1 MPLIASSIMSKKMAA
16 GSNKLVL
23 EVTCGKGA
31 FMKDIEK
38 AKVLSKIMKEIGT
51 LAGIETVCI
60 ITNMNQPIGRSIGNS
75 LEIEEAL
82 RALKG
87 DMQNDV
93 KEVVL
98 GIVAYILKLAG
109 KGDDLE
115 ENKTMALKAIEEGK
129 AYEKFLELIEEQNGD
144 TSYLGNIP
152 KAKYILAVKSDKTG
166 YISDLNAEIAGKVSL
181 ELGARQN

>member
-1 MPLIASSIMSKKMAA
+1 MSKKIAA

-31 FMKDIEK
+31 FMKDIERAK
-38 AKVLSKIMKEIGT
+38 ALSKIMKEIGT

-60 ITNMNQPIGRSIGNS
+60 ITNMKQPMGKNIGNS

-87 DMQNDV
+87 DMQKDV

-98 GIVAYILKLAG
+98 EIVAYILKLAG
-109 KGDDLE
+109 KGDSLE
-115 ENKTMALKAIEEGK
+115 ENKRIALKEIENRKG
-129 AYEKFLELIEEQNGD
+129 
-144 TSYLGNIP
+144 
-152 KAKYILAVKSDKTG
+152 
-166 YISDLNAEIAGKVSL
+166 IS
-181 ELGARQN
+181 

>member
-1 MPLIASSIMSKKMAA
+1 MSKKIAA

-31 FMKDIEK
+31 FMKDIERAK
-38 AKVLSKIMKEIGT
+38 ALSKIMKEIGT

-60 ITNMNQPIGRSIGNS
+60 ITNMNQPMGKNIGNS

-87 DMQNDV
+87 DMQKDV

-98 GIVAYILKLAG
+98 EIVAYILKLAG
-109 KGDDLE
+109 KGDSLE
-115 ENKTMALKAIEEGK
+115 ENKRIALKEIENRKG
-129 AYEKFLELIEEQNGD
+129 
-144 TSYLGNIP
+144 
-152 KAKYILAVKSDKTG
+152 
-166 YISDLNAEIAGKVSL
+166 IS
-181 ELGARQN
+181 